1 MLNYVKLLAIGA
13 IAVMEGAAMYL
24 NLNGET
30 LIYAVGAV
38 AALGGA
44 ETIELIKGKSP

>member
-1 MLNYVKLLAIGA
+1 MNRVKLLAIAGIVA
-13 IAVMEGAAMYL
+13 MEAFAMII
-24 NLNGET
+24 NLNGDT

-44 ETIELIKGKSP
+44 ETLETIKRV

>member
-1 MLNYVKLLAIGA
+1 MNYVKLSAILAIA
-13 IAVMEGAAMYL
+13 MMEGAAMAL
-24 NLNGET
+24 NMNGET

-44 ETIELIKGKSP
+44 ETIELIKGKVA